1 VQEILKSVHGRP
13 VVGAA
18 QQICLILL
26 TIYPEKSWHGV
37 CI

>member
-1 VQEILKSVHGRP
+1 VQEILKSVHARL

-18 QQICLILL
+18 QQKCRILL